1 MLHVDLDLRL
11 AAVALLVLGILYFWR
26 RSRLPALCSACKITS
41 GSDNA
46 AEKPACFADEIQ
58 FNTPRSVHHPAV
70 EWDVV
75 STETPRSSHCAS
87 GPRRSFLQALTAFN
101 TYMATSRAANA
112 KMDIIDTA
120 DPNKCIYCFG
130 DGFLTCWRCSGT
142 KKMTEIDDPSKTRDC
157 SECEA
162 TGYKPCGTCQTTGL
176 SPKLVKLYARDEKFR
191 KVMARLRKTKCD
203 EDGRAKIKRV
213 MTNAIAEVEA
223 KQAQSEGRDAMILK
237 VPEAPAPE
245 PSGTWI
251 GS

>member
-1 MLHVDLDLRL
+1 MALRPCWVPLGSRPSPVAIVSELRPRRPQLPSFSTAPVL
-11 AAVALLVLGILYFWR
+11 AGLVGLVAGVRAQGR
-26 RSRLPALCSACKITS
+26 RQGVRGRVSVH
-41 GSDNA
+41 A
-46 AEKPACFADEIQ
+46 AADE
-58 FNTPRSVHHPAV
+58 
-70 EWDVV
+70 
-75 STETPRSSHCAS
+75 ETPTSSCACGTT

-101 TYMATSRAANA
+101 SYMATSRAANA
-112 KMDIIDTA
+112 KMDVIDMG

-191 KVMARLRKTKCD
+191 KIMARLRKTKCD

-213 MTNAIAEVEA
+213 MTTAIAEVEA
-223 KQAQSEGRDAMILK
+223 KQAASEGRDAMILK

-245 PSGTWI
+245 ASGTWI